1 MEKTVMKGKIV
12 FEEHMAIQETLGN
25 TKAFA
30 GDSGKWEEFERQIL
44 DMDSERIELMDK
56 NGIEFAIL
64 SNNAPGVQG
73 ILDTNEAIKVARKA
87 NDAMAE
93 AVIRNPKRYGAFAAL
108 PMQDP
113 DAASEELNRCV
124 KELGFYGAMVNGFTQ
139 KDVQDSAIYYD
150 IPEYRSFWATVSE
163 LNVPF
168 YLHPRM
174 QIESR
179 APIYD
184 GHPWLKSSP
193 WGFAVE
199 TSIHALRMCGSGM
212 FDDYPKLKIFIGHL
226 GEHIPYDL
234 WRIDA
239 RMEFSRRAYRGK
251 RPLGEYFLD
260 NFLLTTSGNFSDP
273 AFRCCLEVVGI
284 DRMFFSAD
292 YPFET
297 MEDACDWF
305 DATQVISED
314 ERLRIGR
321 TNAINYFNLD
331 FLKK

>member
-1 MEKTVMKGKIV
+1 MKGKIV
-12 FEEHMAIQETLGN
+12 FEEHMAIPETLGD

-44 DMDSERIELMDK
+44 DMGNERLELMDK
-56 NGIEFAIL
+56 TGIEFSIL

-73 ILDTNEAIKVARKA
+73 ILDTNEAIDVSRKA

-93 AVIRNPKRYGAFAAL
+93 AVAKHPKRYGAFAAL

-113 DAASEELNRCV
+113 DAASEELTRCV
-124 KELGFYGAMVNGFTQ
+124 KDLGFYGAMVNGFTQ
-139 KDVQDSAIYYD
+139 KDVPDSAIYYD
-150 IPEYRSFWATVSE
+150 ISEYRSFWATVSN

-179 APIYD
+179 APVYD

-212 FDDYPKLKIFIGHL
+212 FDDYPDLKIFIGHL

-239 RMEFSRRAYRGK
+239 RMAFSRRAYRGK

-260 NFLLTTSGNFSDP
+260 NFNLTTSGNFSDP

-292 YPFET
+292 YPFEN

-305 DATQVISED
+305 DATQVITDE
-314 ERLRIGR
+314 ERLQIGR

-331 FLKK
+331 FLND

>member
-1 MEKTVMKGKIV
+1 MKGKIV
-12 FEEHMAIQETLGN
+12 FEEHMAIPETLGD

-44 DMDSERIELMDK
+44 DMGNERLELMDK
-56 NGIEFAIL
+56 TGIEFSIL

-73 ILDTNEAIKVARKA
+73 ILDTNEAIDVSRKA

-93 AVIRNPKRYGAFAAL
+93 AVAKHPKRYGAFAAL

-113 DAASEELNRCV
+113 DAASEELTRCV
-124 KELGFYGAMVNGFTQ
+124 KDLGFYGAMVNGFTQ
-139 KDVQDSAIYYD
+139 KDVPDSAIYYD
-150 IPEYRSFWATVSE
+150 ISEYRSFWATVSD

-174 QIESR
+174 QIETR
-179 APIYD
+179 APVYD

-212 FDDYPKLKIFIGHL
+212 FDDYPDLKIFIGHL

-239 RMEFSRRAYRGK
+239 RMAFSRRAYRGK

-260 NFLLTTSGNFSDP
+260 NFNLTTSGNFSDP

-292 YPFET
+292 YPFEN

-305 DATQVISED
+305 DATQVITDE
-314 ERLRIGR
+314 ERLQIGR

-331 FLKK
+331 FLND